1 VNDTPLIGELPHQD
15 KSLCPVLFSG
25 AEPFNAGSQGIPPPF
40 RSECLGA
47 APGNQGGGLIENVF
61 GGNQSKPSPFNLIP
75 SFTRHRM
82 ELISGDFLGYDREF
96 QLGTTPILPKNHI
109 HADRIIS

>member
-1 VNDTPLIGELPHQD
+1 
-15 KSLCPVLFSG
+15 
-25 AEPFNAGSQGIPPPF
+25 
-40 RSECLGA
+40 
-47 APGNQGGGLIENVF
+47 
-61 GGNQSKPSPFNLIP
+61 
-75 SFTRHRM
+75 M